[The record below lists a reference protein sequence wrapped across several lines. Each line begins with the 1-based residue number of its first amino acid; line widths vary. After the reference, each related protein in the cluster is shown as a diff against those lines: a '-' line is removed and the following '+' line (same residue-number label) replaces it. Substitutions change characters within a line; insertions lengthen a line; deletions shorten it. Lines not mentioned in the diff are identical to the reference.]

1 MISFV
6 LLLDLAGP
14 PIYFLNFDRCAYGG
28 RHDSSMYTPEHAKP
42 VCGPPYLASSGNCS
56 EVFTFSWGVWKVM
69 RKTRRNGTDNDRS
82 IIKCSCNGSRILII
96 QWIVLLSLSFSACCL
111 VANFWRVETFLL
123 VSWTNFEPKFLFPSA
138 NDNCFLFSR
147 PTHVIWVIL
156 KSCVVC
162 ESWDN
167 VRSWIWGWSGRVIF
181 DWISKVSRITLVL
194 IYFALVIGI
203 GNSRHAQKK
212 SDVKQNSVATLSLA
226 FSRSFAFLPLF
237 TWVFTGYLWCKPLLR
252 LSVAITM
259 VLVFGQSV
267 ENWLVKLNLF

>member
-1 MISFV
+1 
-6 LLLDLAGP
+6 
-14 PIYFLNFDRCAYGG
+14 
-28 RHDSSMYTPEHAKP
+28 
-42 VCGPPYLASSGNCS
+42 
-56 EVFTFSWGVWKVM
+56 M

-212 SDVKQNSVATLSLA
+212 SDVKQNSVATLSVCSVFPIFCFFASLYLSFHWLFMMQTLVKIIRCDYYGFSFWTVSWKLISKVKLVLESSDFINFSLA
-226 FSRSFAFLPLF
+226 FVRRLGLF
-237 TWVFTGYLWCKPLLR
+237 EGF
-252 LSVAITM
+252 I
-259 VLVFGQSV
+259 
-267 ENWLVKLNLF
+267 